1 MVEWARVFEGGAR
14 CYYVSCHVR
23 SVVLGVRKKQ
33 AEARQGFD
41 SRIWADFSIFH
52 VPFLKML
59 SQFSWMIP
67 ARTSP
72 GSPIGFCRSPRRAE
86 AAPLAVA
93 EVAASSVGG
102 TAKLVE
108 EGRRRRTRIGR
119 KNLAVGL

>member
-1 MVEWARVFEGGAR
+1 
-14 CYYVSCHVR
+14 
-23 SVVLGVRKKQ
+23 VVLGVRKKQ

-108 EGRRRRTRIGR
+108 KGRRRRRIGR
-119 KNLAVGL
+119 KKLAVGL